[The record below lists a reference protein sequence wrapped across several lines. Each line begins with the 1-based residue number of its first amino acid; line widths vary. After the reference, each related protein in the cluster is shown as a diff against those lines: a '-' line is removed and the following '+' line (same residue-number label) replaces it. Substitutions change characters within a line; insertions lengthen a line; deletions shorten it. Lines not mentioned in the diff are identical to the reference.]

1 MTVGELIE
9 LLKDFDPD
17 LEIKFAEGFYSVY
30 EDVEGYEN
38 YEEFTTSEN
47 DINYVNRSK
56 DFDIVYIS
64 EK

>member
-38 YEEFTTSEN
+38 Y
-47 DINYVNRSK
+47 
-56 DFDIVYIS
+56 
-64 EK
+64 

>member
-30 EDVEGYEN
+30 EDIEGYEN